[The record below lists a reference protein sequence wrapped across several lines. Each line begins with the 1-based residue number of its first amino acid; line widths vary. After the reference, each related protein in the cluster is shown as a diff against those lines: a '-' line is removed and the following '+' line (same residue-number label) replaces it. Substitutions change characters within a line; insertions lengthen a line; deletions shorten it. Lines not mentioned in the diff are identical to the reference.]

1 VGAQVPRE
9 PFVPDT
15 IWVDIGTAHSPPGF
29 TALSR
34 HDHPRRWR
42 ELVEA
47 DEPVITQVDEGR
59 TAVGNTG
66 WSPSSSGSK
75 PSVVADMLDALDLR
89 PGHSLSL
96 DEDTDAIY
104 RDCVIVSLVFSG

>member
-1 VGAQVPRE
+1 MPRE